1 MSKAPFPLLLAAMG
15 VALWPV
21 WIWFAAGSADASND
35 YTGLLAAATAIG
47 MVWRAPAAQ
56 PLAHAS
62 ALPAGLLALYAIGTA
77 AGVAPIVA
85 ALLAAFAL
93 AALASAW
100 RLGRRMD
107 AALLALCMLSLPI
120 AASLQFYCGY
130 PLRVLAG
137 NLTVAMLRMNGIA
150 VAREGAMLAWNGQ
163 LIAIDA
169 PCSGVKMLW
178 AGLYLAC
185 ALAASYRLPAARTMA
200 AVALACAVVV
210 AANAVRAA
218 ALFHTEAGLLQLP
231 PWSHQ
236 ASGMV
241 CFVAAALVIL
251 VGVRSLQEENK

>member
-1 MSKAPFPLLLAAMG
+1 MSRPPFPLLLAAMG

-21 WIWFAAGSADASND
+21 WLWFAAGSADASND
-35 YTGLLAAATAIG
+35 YTGLLAAATAIA
-47 MVWRAPAAQ
+47 MVWRAPPAPQ
-56 PLAHAS
+56 PTHAL
-62 ALPAGLLALYAIGTA
+62 ALPAGLLALYAIGAA

-100 RLGRRMD
+100 RLGQCMD
-107 AALLALCMLSLPI
+107 AALLALCVLSLPI

-130 PLRVLAG
+130 PMRVLAG
-137 NLTVAMLRMNGIA
+137 SLTVAMLRMNGIA
-150 VAREGAMLAWNGQ
+150 VAREGAMLAWDGR

-185 ALAASYRLPAARTMA
+185 ALAASYRLPAARTITA
-200 AVALACAVVV
+200 LALACAVVV

-218 ALFHTEAGLLQLP
+218 ALFHTETGLLALP
-231 PWSHQ
+231 PWTHQ
-236 ASGMV
+236 ASGVV
-241 CFVAAALVIL
+241 CFIAAALFIL
-251 VGVRSLQEENK
+251 AGVRSLKEASK